1 MKRKLL
7 FISWMEWMVYRD
19 FVLQLG
25 QVMCSVSLSLCSAAK
40 DRVVLHVIKKE
51 PYCLLIASMKRCS
64 QRYPTVSGSSLYP
77 SACESTSDTTANYS
91 ISSAVQPMTLSAKS
105 LSRRSMAIAE
115 CLQWLQQL
123 KPLAILF
130 TGTLMSTLSSLREF
144 LLRTAISFTSPTS
157 GNTKQRRS
165 LRNVCLIFYSLSIRL
180 TMRLSLRSLSVR
192 YLAQKRHFY
201 CTALPGACAPGSTQ
215 DSVSITRCA
224 SPKEIT
230 LVCNGWLSISHDA
243 RSH

>member
-1 MKRKLL
+1 
-7 FISWMEWMVYRD
+7 MVATSQTFGD
-19 FVLQLG
+19 LVHFHPHVHSVVPEGIFTENGHFVHIPDIWKHK
-25 QVMCSVSLSLCSAAK
+25 AEKIFAE
-40 DRVVLHVIKKE
+40 RVFV
-51 PYCLLIASMKRCS
+51 CFA
-64 QRYPTVSGSSLYP
+64 
-77 SACESTSDTTANYS
+77 
-91 ISSAVQPMTLSAKS
+91 SAVYGIRTSCNQV
-105 LSRRSMAIAE
+105 I
-115 CLQWLQQL
+115 
-123 KPLAILF
+123 
-130 TGTLMSTLSSLREF
+130 GTV
-144 LLRTAISFTSPTS
+144 
-157 GNTKQRRS
+157 N
-165 LRNVCLIFYSLSIRL
+165 FYSLSIRL